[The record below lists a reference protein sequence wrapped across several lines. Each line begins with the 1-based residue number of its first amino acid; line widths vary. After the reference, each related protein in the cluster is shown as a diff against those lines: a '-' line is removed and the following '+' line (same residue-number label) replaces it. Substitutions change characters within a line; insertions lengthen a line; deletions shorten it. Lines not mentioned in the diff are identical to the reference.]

1 MTDNST
7 NIVWHHATVTRNRRN
22 QQNNHKPVVLWF
34 IGLSGSG
41 ISTLA
46 HAVEEELH
54 QMGCRTFV
62 LDGDNVR
69 HGLSGDLS
77 FSDKDRKENLRRIG
91 EVSKLFIEA
100 GTIVLTAFI
109 SPFRDERRKVRSMMP
124 HGDFIE
130 IYVDCP
136 IEVCEFRDVKGLYQK
151 ARDGEINQFTGISS
165 PYEPPETQELTVN
178 TSQETLKE
186 SATKVLNLLKERGIV
201 PADDELSAEN

>member
-1 MTDNST
+1 MTDNRT
-7 NIVWHHATVTRNRRN
+7 NIVWHHATVTRDRRN
-22 QQNNHKPVVLWF
+22 QQNNHKSVVLWF
-34 IGLSGSG
+34 TGLSGSG
-41 ISTLA
+41 KSTLA

-100 GTIVLTAFI
+100 GTIVLAAFI
-109 SPFRDERRKVRSMMP
+109 SPFREERRKVRSMMP

-130 IYVDCP
+130 IYIDCP
-136 IEVCEFRDVKGLYQK
+136 IEVCESRDAKGLYQK

-165 PYEPPETQELTVN
+165 PYEPPEAQELTVN
-178 TSQETLKE
+178 TSQEALKE

-201 PADDELSAEN
+201 QADDD

>member
-7 NIVWHHATVTRNRRN
+7 NIVWHHATVTRECRN
-22 QQNNHKPVVLWF
+22 QQNSHKSVVLWF
-34 IGLSGSG
+34 TGLSGSG
-41 ISTLA
+41 KSTLA

-136 IEVCEFRDVKGLYQK
+136 IEVCESRDVKGLYQK

-165 PYEPPETQELTVN
+165 PYEPPEAQELTIN
-178 TSQETLKE
+178 TSQETLRE
-186 SATKVLNLLKERGIV
+186 SVTKVLNLLKERGIV
-201 PADDELSAEN
+201 QADDNTEC

>member
-1 MTDNST
+1 MKTENV
-7 NIVWHHATVTRNRRN
+7 IWHHATVTRDRRN
-22 QQNNHKPVVLWF
+22 QQNNHKSVVLWF
-34 IGLSGSG
+34 TGLSGSG
-41 ISTLA
+41 KSTLA

-100 GTIVLTAFI
+100 GIIVLTAFI
-109 SPFRDERRKVRSMMP
+109 SPFREERRKVRSMMP

-136 IEVCEFRDVKGLYQK
+136 IEVCESRDVKGLYQK

-165 PYEPPETQELTVN
+165 PYEPPEAQELTVN
-178 TSQETLKE
+178 TNQETLEE
-186 SATKVLNLLKERGIV
+186 STTKILNLLKERGIIKTKQE
-201 PADDELSAEN
+201 PTDA

>member
-34 IGLSGSG
+34 TGLSGSG
-41 ISTLA
+41 KSTLA

-136 IEVCEFRDVKGLYQK
+136 IEVCESRDVKGLYQK

>member
-1 MTDNST
+1 MMTENTT
-7 NIVWHHATVTRNRRN
+7 NIVWHHATVTRDRRN
-22 QQNNHKPVVLWF
+22 QQNNHKSVVLWF
-34 IGLSGSG
+34 TGLSGSG
-41 ISTLA
+41 KSTLA

-54 QMGCRTFV
+54 QIGCRTFV

-109 SPFRDERRKVRSMMP
+109 SPFRDGRRKVRSMMP

-136 IEVCEFRDVKGLYQK
+136 IEVCESRDAKGLYQK
-151 ARDGEINQFTGISS
+151 ARNGEINQFTGISS
-165 PYEPPETQELTVN
+165 PYEPPEAQELTVN

-201 PADDELSAEN
+201 QANDD

>member
-1 MTDNST
+1 MNHSTD
-7 NIVWHHATVTRNRRN
+7 IVWHHATVTRGRRN
-22 QQNNHKPVVLWF
+22 QQNNHKSVVLWF
-34 IGLSGSG
+34 TGLSGSG
-41 ISTLA
+41 KSTLA

-109 SPFRDERRKVRSMMP
+109 SPFREERRKVRSMMP

-136 IEVCEFRDVKGLYQK
+136 IDVCESRDVKGLYQK

-165 PYEPPETQELTVN
+165 PYEPPEAQELTVN

-186 SATKVLNLLKERGIV
+186 STTKILRLLNERGIV
-201 PADDELSAEN
+201 QPDDELSAEN

>member
-7 NIVWHHATVTRNRRN
+7 NIVWHHTTVTRNRRN
-22 QQNNHKPVVLWF
+22 QQNNHKSVVLWF
-34 IGLSGSG
+34 TGLSGSG
-41 ISTLA
+41 KSTLA

-136 IEVCEFRDVKGLYQK
+136 IEVCESRDVKGLYQK
-151 ARDGEINQFTGISS
+151 ARDGEISQFTGISS
-165 PYEPPETQELTVN
+165 PYEPPEAQELTIN
-178 TSQETLKE
+178 TSQETLRE
-186 SATKVLNLLKERGIV
+186 SVTKVLNLLTERGIV
-201 PADDELSAEN
+201 QADDKLSAES

>member
-1 MTDNST
+1 MTDNRT
-7 NIVWHHATVTRNRRN
+7 NIVWHHATVTRDRRN
-22 QQNNHKPVVLWF
+22 QQNNHKSVVLWF
-34 IGLSGSG
+34 TGLSGSG
-41 ISTLA
+41 KSTLA
-46 HAVEEELH
+46 HAVEEELY

-109 SPFRDERRKVRSMMP
+109 SPFREERRKVRSMMP

-130 IYVDCP
+130 IYIDCP
-136 IEVCEFRDVKGLYQK
+136 IEVCESRDVKGLYQK
-151 ARDGEINQFTGISS
+151 ARDGEISQFTGISS
-165 PYEPPETQELTVN
+165 PYEPPKAQELTVN

-186 SATKVLNLLKERGIV
+186 STIKILRLLNERGIV
-201 PADDELSAEN
+201 QSDGGPEN